1 MELKVN
7 GYIKLAEDLDC
18 GLKVLEEGTPFRI
31 ENIAKMVTVVNEL
44 IGGGG
49 FSKGEIEE
57 YFVESSEKEYN
68 IYRDAVLEAM
78 TLEYGYEDEE

>member
-18 GLKVLEEGTPFRI
+18 GLKVLEAGTPFRI
-31 ENIAKMVTVVNEL
+31 ENITRMVTVVNEL

-57 YFVESSEKEYN
+57 YFVESSEEEYN
-68 IYRDAVLEAM
+68 TWRDAILEEM
-78 TLEYGYEDEE
+78 FGYEDEE

>member
-1 MELKVN
+1 MELRVN

-31 ENIAKMVTVVNEL
+31 ENITRMVTVVNEL

-57 YFVESSEKEYN
+57 YFVESSEEEYN
-68 IYRDAVLEAM
+68 TWRDAVLEEM
-78 TLEYGYEDEE
+78 LDYEDEE

>member
-1 MELKVN
+1 MELRVK
-7 GYIKLAEDLDC
+7 GYIKLAKDLDC

-31 ENIAKMVTVVNEL
+31 ENITRMVTVVNEL

-57 YFVESSEKEYN
+57 YFVESSEEEYN
-68 IYRDAVLEAM
+68 TWRDAILEEM
-78 TLEYGYEDEE
+78 FDYEDEE

>member
-31 ENIAKMVTVVNEL
+31 ENITRMVTVVNEL

-57 YFVESSEKEYN
+57 YFVESSEEEYN
-68 IYRDAVLEAM
+68 TWRDAVLEEM
-78 TLEYGYEDEE
+78 LDYEDEE

>member
-18 GLKVLEEGTPFRI
+18 GLKVLEAGTPFRI
-31 ENIAKMVTVVNEL
+31 ENITKMVTVVNEL

-57 YFVESSEKEYN
+57 YFVESSEEEYN
-68 IYRDAVLEAM
+68 TWRDAVLEEM
-78 TLEYGYEDEE
+78 LDYEDEE

>member
-31 ENIAKMVTVVNEL
+31 ENVTRMVTVVNEL

-57 YFVESSEKEYN
+57 YFVESSEEEYN
-68 IYRDAVLEAM
+68 TWRDAILEEM
-78 TLEYGYEDEE
+78 LDYEDEE

>member
-31 ENIAKMVTVVNEL
+31 ENITRMVTVVNEL

-57 YFVESSEKEYN
+57 YLWSQVKKSITHGE
-68 IYRDAVLEAM
+68 M
-78 TLEYGYEDEE
+78 QH